1 MQPYC
6 GVKALEHVRLSFVRH
21 YRHQCD
27 IISYQLWDDAS
38 EPQSVSLCVCV
49 GVCVLFEYN
58 QYADV

>member
-1 MQPYC
+1 MY
-6 GVKALEHVRLSFVRH
+6 VRLSFVRH
-21 YRHQCD
+21 YRHQCN

-38 EPQSVSLCVCV
+38 EPQRVSLCVCV